1 MASNQKRRVV
11 ITGMGAITP
20 IGDTLES
27 IWDSLKNGK
36 SGIGPNTLLPQE
48 EITCPI
54 AGECTHFD
62 ATDYVDKKDAKRMDR
77 FAQFGVSAAKLA
89 YEDSGLASAS
99 IDPEQFGVI
108 VSSAAGGI
116 GTIETQLRNSL
127 KRGFNK
133 CSPFLVPMMI
143 CDIAGGWIAIQY
155 NAKGINYSV
164 VTACATGANSI
175 GESFR
180 AITNCEADVMIAGGA
195 ESPITSLSVAG
206 FYTMRA
212 LSQRYDEPTLAS
224 RPFDKDRDGFVIAE
238 GAGIVVLE
246 ELNHAKKRNAKI
258 YGEIIGYGRTAD
270 ANDIVAPC
278 ADGNGAGRA
287 MSLAIK
293 DAGIKPEAI
302 DYINAHGTSTPLG
315 DLAETLAIKRVFG
328 DHAINNG
335 KSGGVLVSSTK
346 SMTGHMLGATGSAEA
361 IFCLMAMEK
370 KQVPPTINLTEPG
383 EQCDLDYVPNQS
395 RSVDK
400 LDIVMSN
407 SFGFGG
413 HNASLIFK
421 RYVE

>member
-1 MASNQKRRVV
+1 MDNQIKRRRVV

-20 IGDTLES
+20 IGSTLET
-27 IWDSLKNGK
+27 IWDSLASGK
-36 SGIGPNTLLPQE
+36 SGIGLNTLLPKE
-48 EITCPI
+48 ELTSKI
-54 AGECTHFD
+54 AGECSDFDPTH
-62 ATDYVDKKDAKRMDR
+62 YCDKKDSRKMDR
-77 FAQFGVSAAKLA
+77 YTQFGVAAARLA
-89 YEDSGLASAS
+89 YEDSGLENAD
-99 IDPEQFGVI
+99 INPERFGVI

-127 KRGFNK
+127 KRGFHK

-155 NAKGINYSV
+155 NAKGINQSV

-175 GESFR
+175 GDAYR
-180 AITNCEADVMIAGGA
+180 AIFYDEADVMFAGGA

-212 LSQRYDEPTLAS
+212 LSQRYDEPELAS

-238 GAGIVVLE
+238 GAGIVILE
-246 ELNHAKKRNAKI
+246 ELEHAKARNAKI

-287 MSLAIK
+287 MELALK
-293 DAGIKPEAI
+293 NAGISSDSV

-315 DLAETLAIKRVFG
+315 DIAETLAIHRVFG
-328 DHAINNG
+328 NYARNG
-335 KSGGVLVSSTK
+335 LLVSSTK

-361 IFCLMAMEK
+361 IFCLQAMQHK
-370 KQVPPTINLTEPG
+370 VIPPTINLVEAG
-383 EQCDLDYVPNQS
+383 EQCDLDYVPNVA
-395 RSVDK
+395 RSVNK
-400 LDIVMSN
+400 LDVMMSN